1 MKLSLPKN
9 NIKISNLAKADY
21 MKLVVIGAIVVIPPV
36 TLAVIGGI

>member
-9 NIKISNLAKADY
+9 NIKISNLTQADY
-21 MKLVVIGAIVVIPPV
+21 MKLVVIGAIVAIPPV

>member
-9 NIKISNLAKADY
+9 NIKISNLNKADY

-36 TLAVIGGI
+36 ALAVIGGI